1 MITLKKEGIE
11 ETFFNIIRAIY
22 DKPTANIIFNSEK
35 VKVFPLGSRMRQKC
49 PLLTLLFNIVLEV
62 LARAIRQEKETKC
75 IQIAKEEVKLSIF
88 ADDMISCIEN
98 PEDSTKKLL
107 EIMNEYSEVAGYKI
121 NLQKYLAF
129 LYANNELAEKEIK
142 KTIPFTFTEKE

>member
-62 LARAIRQEKETKC
+62 LARAIRQEKEIKV
-75 IQIAKEEVKLSIF
+75 IQIGKEGLKLSLF
-88 ADDMISCIEN
+88 ASVLILYIEN
-98 PEDSTKKLL
+98 PKDATK
-107 EIMNEYSEVAGYKI
+107 YR
-121 NLQKYLAF
+121 
-129 LYANNELAEKEIK
+129 
-142 KTIPFTFTEKE
+142 